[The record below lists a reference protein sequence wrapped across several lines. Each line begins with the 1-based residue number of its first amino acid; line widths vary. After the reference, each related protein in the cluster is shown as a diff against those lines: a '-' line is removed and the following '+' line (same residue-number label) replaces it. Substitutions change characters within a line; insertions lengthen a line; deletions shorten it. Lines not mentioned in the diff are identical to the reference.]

1 MRTLYPFQT
10 RARREVYAA
19 IRAGRKAILLVSP
32 AGSGKSTMA
41 SAIAADVVSRSKR
54 VVWFAHR
61 DELIEQGRQTLAE
74 FGVRSGVTL
83 MTYQTATARGEA
95 PEADLAIFD
104 EAHHLSEDN
113 DWARVR
119 QAYAG
124 VTCLGLT
131 ATPERAD
138 GAALEGF
145 DHLVTAALYSEL
157 LALNAEHPTKGI
169 VPCRILRAPRTLKGK
184 EILQRPVDSYISEA
198 PGSIAVVF
206 GGTVAACQTFVDDF
220 RAAGVAAE
228 LVHAGLSREDRRA
241 VLARWRA
248 GTTRVVCNVGI
259 LTEGFDFPGI
269 ATVILAR
276 GCGSPGL
283 YIQMTARGL
292 RPAAGKREML
302 LLDLAGVSWQEGFGS
317 PTADRVYSLDG
328 AGIRL
333 AGAEPAEPFC
343 RTCAQPSSQCTC
355 ARDPETGL
363 PIVVGGQLE
372 PWREAMRA
380 EPPSKQAQR
389 LARWLRE
396 ATAKSYK
403 PGWALQKFKWAFGR
417 FPDSNL
423 MAQARELSR
432 AAS

>member
-1 MRTLYPFQT
+1 MRTLYPFQI

-41 SAIAADVVSRSKR
+41 SAIAADAVSRGKR

-61 DELIEQGRQTLAE
+61 DELIDQGRDTLAD

-119 QAYAG
+119 QAYEG
-124 VTCLGLT
+124 KTCLGLT

-138 GAALEGF
+138 GCALEGF

-184 EILQRPVDSYISEA
+184 EILQRPVDSYLENA
-198 PGSIAVVF
+198 PGSVGVVF
-206 GGTVAACQTFVDDF
+206 GASVKACDGFVDDF
-220 RAAGVAAE
+220 KAAGVPAA
-228 LVHAGLSREDRRA
+228 VVRDGMGKQARRD
-241 VLARWRA
+241 VLASWRA
-248 GTTRVVCNVGI
+248 GRVRVVCNVAI

-269 ATVILAR
+269 STVILAR

-292 RPAAGKREML
+292 RPAQGKREML
-302 LLDLAGVSWQEGFGS
+302 LLDLAGVSWQEGFGP

-333 AGAEPAEPFC
+333 AGAAPAEPFC
-343 RTCAQPSSQCTC
+343 RTCAQPSSECQCPK
-355 ARDPETGL
+355 DPETGL

-389 LARWLRE
+389 LAKWLRE
-396 ATAKSYK
+396 AKEKGHK
-403 PGWALQKFKWAFGR
+403 PGAALFKFKAVFGR
-417 FPDSNL
+417 FPDAGL
-423 MAQARELSR
+423 R
-432 AAS
+432 AVAERMVG